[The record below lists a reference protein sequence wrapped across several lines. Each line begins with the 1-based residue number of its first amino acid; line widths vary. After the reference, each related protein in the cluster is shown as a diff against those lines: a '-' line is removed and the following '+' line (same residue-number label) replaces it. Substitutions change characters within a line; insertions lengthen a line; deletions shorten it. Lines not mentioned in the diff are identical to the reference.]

1 MLCCSDVTPDLC
13 CSDAIGVKQAQVD
26 KLYASLKDLA
36 KERRGKL
43 NDVLKLYTLS
53 REIDDLEQWIAER
66 EAIAGSHDLGQNF
79 EHVCVSSSVRP
90 LVSHR
95 LHVHVRGAHASLRL
109 RVSAS
114 QWSTVGLLGRDITRC
129 CVVTSH
135 DTAVARDV

>member
-1 MLCCSDVTPDLC
+1 M
-13 CSDAIGVKQAQVD
+13 KQAQVD

-79 EHVCVSSSVRP
+79 EHVCVSPSVR
-90 LVSHR
+90 R
-95 LHVHVRGAHASLRL
+95 LIVCVRMRAMFAC
-109 RVSAS
+109 
-114 QWSTVGLLGRDITRC
+114 TC
-129 CVVTSH
+129 
-135 DTAVARDV
+135 

>member
-1 MLCCSDVTPDLC
+1 M
-13 CSDAIGVKQAQVD
+13 D

-79 EHVCVSSSVRP
+79 EHVCVSSSVRG
-90 LVSHR
+90 LIVC
-95 LHVHVRGAHASLRL
+95 VRMRATFAC
-109 RVSAS
+109 
-114 QWSTVGLLGRDITRC
+114 TC
-129 CVVTSH
+129 
-135 DTAVARDV
+135 